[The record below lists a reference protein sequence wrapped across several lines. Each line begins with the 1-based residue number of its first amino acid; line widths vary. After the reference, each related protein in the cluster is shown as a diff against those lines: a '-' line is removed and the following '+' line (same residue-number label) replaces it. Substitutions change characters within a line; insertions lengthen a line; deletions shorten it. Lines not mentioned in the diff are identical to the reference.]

1 MNLQFKTSPV
11 ELKGSVAPW
20 LATRKKSVTI
30 RLARTVQVGGF
41 DTRWDGGSRT
51 EYSAYQIGRNVAY
64 QLPQGG
70 GTDFHPEATT
80 FTIPK
85 DIAVLIGGVFQG
97 KESTPRIIVG
107 NAHDFADFVRFKKGV
122 LSDGFGYGSEAALP
136 LTADDIVLLEKA
148 FGNDRATD
156 LLLGQRLDMVM
167 AEVSRAREGR
177 DRGSI
182 SGFKTSRC
190 GPVCKTV
197 LAVWGLFVASKFLK
211 KP

>member
-51 EYSAYQIGRNVAY
+51 EYSAYQIGR
-64 QLPQGG
+64 
-70 GTDFHPEATT
+70 
-80 FTIPK
+80 
-85 DIAVLIGGVFQG
+85 
-97 KESTPRIIVG
+97 KE
-107 NAHDFADFVRFKKGV
+107 
-122 LSDGFGYGSEAALP
+122 
-136 LTADDIVLLEKA
+136 
-148 FGNDRATD
+148 
-156 LLLGQRLDMVM
+156 
-167 AEVSRAREGR
+167 SRAREGR

-182 SGFKTSRC
+182 SGLKTPRC

-197 LAVWGLFVASKFLK
+197 IAIGAGLLGAKLLK
-211 KP
+211 KR